1 MGIKQEIIDYIN
13 RNEHNGALLLTG
25 KWGCGKTFLIRQI
38 SEEFNQGEKYILV
51 TISLFGIETIEGLHK
66 KVKENVFYA
75 TIDPVS
81 TNDEQQK
88 ASRIKAVATNIS
100 SALKDYS
107 KIAKGINTA
116 LSINLFDFIDVKR
129 KITCHKNGQLIE
141 KTLVL
146 VFDDFERSN
155 IDRVDLLGSINDYL
169 EAKGI
174 KIIIVA
180 DESQINNE
188 KYSEFK
194 EKLISRTVKLSADY
208 KDIIKNICENYTE
221 TEQGY
226 RDFLTQNIELLIQVF
241 LESQSENLRT
251 FKSYIIDFER
261 VYSIWIKNRFPLDN
275 LKNVLYAF
283 GAILFEFKAN
293 NYKKDPKYGY
303 AFSESATTE
312 KYSSLESMYQFN
324 FLKEWITDGN
334 WQEDSLIEEI
344 GKKLFPEEL
353 TNAQKFLIYSFWDF
367 EQEYITDGLPEVV
380 KMAYSG
386 ELTGDELIS
395 LIQKAHL
402 LKKYNVKLP
411 CEINYLLILKGLN
424 NRELLIM
431 KGAIIEPPC
440 HTFIPPEVVNELNSD
455 AQNLYYR
462 VEKMG
467 DKALGWKNRLD
478 FINALKDENSI
489 TQSYFTGHFLVS
501 FDDELLNIFFEK
513 YQKANNIIKRKL
525 AKLLKDVRFDF
536 KDASDKEDISET
548 VRNFEKLELMLEK
561 LKENEVHDITKII
574 ISETIDVFHQILQEL
589 QKN

>member
-226 RDFLTQNIELLIQVF
+226 RDFLTQNIEL
-241 LESQSENLRT
+241 
-251 FKSYIIDFER
+251 
-261 VYSIWIKNRFPLDN
+261 
-275 LKNVLYAF
+275 
-283 GAILFEFKAN
+283 
-293 NYKKDPKYGY
+293 
-303 AFSESATTE
+303 
-312 KYSSLESMYQFN
+312 
-324 FLKEWITDGN
+324 
-334 WQEDSLIEEI
+334 
-344 GKKLFPEEL
+344 
-353 TNAQKFLIYSFWDF
+353 
-367 EQEYITDGLPEVV
+367 
-380 KMAYSG
+380 
-386 ELTGDELIS
+386 
-395 LIQKAHL
+395 
-402 LKKYNVKLP
+402 
-411 CEINYLLILKGLN
+411 
-424 NRELLIM
+424 
-431 KGAIIEPPC
+431 
-440 HTFIPPEVVNELNSD
+440 
-455 AQNLYYR
+455 
-462 VEKMG
+462 
-467 DKALGWKNRLD
+467 
-478 FINALKDENSI
+478 
-489 TQSYFTGHFLVS
+489 
-501 FDDELLNIFFEK
+501 
-513 YQKANNIIKRKL
+513 
-525 AKLLKDVRFDF
+525 
-536 KDASDKEDISET
+536 
-548 VRNFEKLELMLEK
+548 
-561 LKENEVHDITKII
+561 
-574 ISETIDVFHQILQEL
+574 
-589 QKN
+589 